1 MPKRKWALLGNITF
15 RPVTGNQVS
24 TSDKMCRYT
33 LTVYVQIHRTQ
44 SMNLCLGSKLIV
56 EYMDVSFLFC
66 LFDWLVA

>member
-1 MPKRKWALLGNITF
+1 MPKRKWAFLGNITF

-44 SMNLCLGSKLIV
+44 SMNLCLGSELNVKYV
-56 EYMDVSFLFC
+56 DVNFLFC
-66 LFDWLVA
+66 FFDLLVS